1 MGDPKQYRDTP
12 FKPEDMYNKLAAI
25 AKEQDRPLS
34 NYIRNLIKEAIE
46 DR

>member
-1 MGDPKQYRDTP
+1 MDDPKKKYVGVWLP
-12 FKPEDMYNKLAAI
+12 ADMYNKLSAI

-34 NYIRNLIKEAIE
+34 NYIRILIKEAIE

>member
-1 MGDPKQYRDTP
+1 MGDPRKKYVGVWLS
-12 FKPEDMYNKLAAI
+12 EDMYNKLAAI